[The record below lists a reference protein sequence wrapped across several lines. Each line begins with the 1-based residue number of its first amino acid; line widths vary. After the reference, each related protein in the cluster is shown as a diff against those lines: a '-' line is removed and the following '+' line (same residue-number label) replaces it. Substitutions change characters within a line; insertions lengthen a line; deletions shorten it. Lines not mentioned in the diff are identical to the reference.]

1 MIVGDSCALWGMRCT
16 VWSMSSSSSKWFEDV
31 SQRLARTNPVF
42 HPVDDGRKPA
52 AVALILRNQGI
63 SPELLFIE
71 RAHHPG
77 DPWSGNIGFPGGRRE
92 AVDKS
97 LRHTA
102 ERETMEEVGINLASA
117 TLLGR
122 LSDIIGANLPVR
134 VSCFVYELSTPVL
147 PVLSYEVKEAFW
159 FDLQQLSDPLRHVT
173 ARVNFEDKQLEAP
186 AIDLGLPGK
195 MVLWGITYRLVNQF
209 REVIESG
216 NEGQRPYELP
226 L

>member
-1 MIVGDSCALWGMRCT
+1 MYSMA
-16 VWSMSSSSSKWFEDV
+16 MSSSEWFDDI
-31 SQRLARTNPVF
+31 SQRLARTRPVCF
-42 HPVDDGRKPA
+42 PVDDRKPA
-52 AVALILRNQGI
+52 AVALVLRNHGI

-77 DPWSGNIGFPGGRRE
+77 DPWSGNIGFPGGRRDP
-92 AVDKS
+92 VDRS

-102 ERETMEEVGINLASA
+102 ERETMEEVGIDLASA

-134 VSCFVYELSTPVL
+134 VSCFVYGLNRPVM
-147 PVLSYEVKEAFW
+147 PVLSHEVHDAFW
-159 FDLQQLSDPLRHVT
+159 FDLQQLSDPQRQIT
-173 ARVNFEDKQLEAP
+173 ARVSFGGKQLEAP

-195 MVLWGITYRLVNQF
+195 MVLWGITYRLVEQF
-209 REVIESG
+209 REILESG
-216 NEGQRPYELP
+216 EERQLPYELP